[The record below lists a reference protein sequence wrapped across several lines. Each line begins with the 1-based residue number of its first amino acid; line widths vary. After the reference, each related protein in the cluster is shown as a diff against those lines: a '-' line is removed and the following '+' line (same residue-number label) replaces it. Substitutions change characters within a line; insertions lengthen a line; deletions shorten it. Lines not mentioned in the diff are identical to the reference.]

1 MLRLLGAQQRGWVVL
16 GAEGPFARE
25 RTFLSTLLPGPSAER
40 RRRRDRGGLA
50 QEVCRQDA
58 YRHDG
63 LQWGGRAAALL
74 CLP

>member
-1 MLRLLGAQQRGWVVL
+1 MLRLLGAQQRDWVVL
-16 GAEGPFARE
+16 DAEGPFARE

-40 RRRRDRGGLA
+40 RRASVGGGLA
-50 QEVCRQDA
+50 QEVRRQDA

-63 LQWGGRAAALL
+63 LQRRGRAPALL